1 VAEDEENEV
10 EDEGKEDEQV
20 EWTKVDDEGKS
31 EQKHRKVKKKTK
43 HILYYLNILSARK

>member
-31 EQKHRKVKKKTK
+31 EQKHRKVKKKNKTYF
-43 HILYYLNILSARK
+43 ILFEYTLG